1 MFVIGVLLF
10 LMFPIWGLWLIV
22 SLMFGNKLLTPGR
35 IYKLIRTRSQFR
47 KNELDY
53 HTILISRLSYYSKL
67 QREDQQLFYERVKKF
82 IADKEFVP
90 VEISEVSITDK
101 LLIASSAVQLTFGL
115 EEFVLSRFHTV
126 YVYPNHFYN
135 RKTKQHHKGEVN
147 LHGTISLSLH
157 DFHEGNKNETDG
169 INLGLHEMAHA
180 LRVEQFLEQD
190 QDDFFNTY
198 FSKLSI
204 ELEDEMKSTENND
217 FIRAYGK
224 TNKHEFFAVAV
235 ENFFE
240 RPKQFKE
247 LMPELYEHF
256 VLLLNQNPVQFNLEI
271 NSIRSVIEDTFV
283 VEEQHKGN
291 LLIEKGYKPSFFGL
305 GGAILFAVIQYPSF
319 TYSFIIPI
327 IFLLFDYVKHKKVAI
342 YQNGIIVRSIFQSN
356 GNYYSFSRIILVLII
371 DQDVR
376 KFVAKYRSQHKI
388 KNILIESNLNE
399 QEKQQ
404 FFDLLKQHKIGVRS
418 VGKL

>member
-1 MFVIGVLLF
+1 MIVIGALLF
-10 LMFPIWGLWLIV
+10 LMFPIWDLWLII
-22 SLMFGNKLLTPGR
+22 SLMFGNKLLTPAR
-35 IYKLIRTRSQFR
+35 IYKLIITSLKF
-47 KNELDY
+47 KKMELDY
-53 HTILISRLSYYSKL
+53 HTILVSRLSYYRNL
-67 QREDQQLFYERVKKF
+67 NQEDQRLFYERVKKF
-82 IADKEFVP
+82 IADKEFIP
-90 VEISEVSITDK
+90 MEISEVNITDK

-115 EEFVLSRFHTV
+115 DEFILSRFHTI

-135 RKTKQHHKGEVN
+135 RNTKHYHKGEVN

-198 FSKLSI
+198 YAKFSI
-204 ELEDEMKSTENND
+204 ELANEMKSSENND

-247 LMPELYEHF
+247 LMPQLYEHF
-256 VLLLNQNPVQFNLEI
+256 VLLLNQNPLDFNLKI
-271 NSIRSVIEDTFV
+271 DSIRNVIEDTFV
-283 VEEQHKGN
+283 VEEQSKGD
-291 LLIEKGYKPSFFGL
+291 LVIEKGYKPSYYGL
-305 GGAILFAVIQYPSF
+305 AGAILFAVIQYNTFS
-319 TYSFIIPI
+319 YSFVFPI
-327 IFLLFDYVKHKKVAI
+327 IFLFFDYVKHKKVAI
-342 YQNGIIVRSIFQSN
+342 YQNGIIVRSLFQSH
-356 GNYYSFSRIILVLII
+356 GNYYSFSRIVLILMV
-371 DQDVR
+371 DKDVS
-376 KFVAKYRSQHKI
+376 KFVAKYRSHNKI
-388 KNILIESNLNE
+388 KNKWIESNLNE
-399 QEKQQ
+399 NEKHQ
-404 FFDLLKQHKIGVRS
+404 FFELLKQHKIGIKS

>member
-1 MFVIGVLLF
+1 
-10 LMFPIWGLWLIV
+10 MFPIWGLWLIV

>member
-1 MFVIGVLLF
+1 MFVIGALLF
-10 LMFPIWGLWLIV
+10 LMFPIWGLWLII
-22 SLMFGNKLLTPGR
+22 SLMFGNKLLTPSR
-35 IYKLIRTRSQFR
+35 IYKLISTRRQFR

-53 HTILISRLSYYSKL
+53 HTILVSRVPYYGKL
-67 QREDQQLFYERVKKF
+67 KSEDQQLFYERIKKF

-90 VEISEVSITDK
+90 VEIIEVSIADK

-115 EEFVLSRFHTV
+115 EEFVLSRFHTI

-135 RKTKQHHKGEVN
+135 RKTKHHHKGEVN

-190 QDDFFNTY
+190 QDDFFNSY

-204 ELEDEMKSTENND
+204 ELEAEMNSEENND

-240 RPKQFKE
+240 RPKKFHE

-256 VLLLNQNPVQFNLEI
+256 VLLLNQNPVQFNLEL
-271 NSIRSVIEDTFV
+271 NKIRKLGEETLIE
-283 VEEQHKGN
+283 EEPMKGEVM
-291 LLIEKGYKPSFFGL
+291 IEKGYRPSYIGL
-305 GGAILFAVIQYPSF
+305 IGAVLFALIQYESF
-319 TYSFIIPI
+319 SYSFIIPV
-327 IFLLFDYVKHKKVAI
+327 IFLLFDYIKHQKLVI
-342 YQNGIIVRSIFQSN
+342 YQNGFEVRSFYQKS
-356 GNYYSFSRIILVLII
+356 GKFFAFSRIVLVLII
-371 DQDVR
+371 DNDVR
-376 KFVAKYRSQHKI
+376 KFAAKYRTQHKI
-388 KNILIESNLNE
+388 KNILIAANLN
-399 QEKQQ
+399 QVEKQQ
-404 FFDLLKQHKIGVRS
+404 FFELLKQHKIGIKS

>member
-1 MFVIGVLLF
+1 MIVIGALLF
-10 LMFPIWGLWLIV
+10 LMFPIWDLWLII
-22 SLMFGNKLLTPGR
+22 SLMFGNKLLTPAR
-35 IYKLIRTRSQFR
+35 IYKLIITSLKF
-47 KNELDY
+47 KKMELDY
-53 HTILISRLSYYSKL
+53 HTILVSRLSYYRNL
-67 QREDQQLFYERVKKF
+67 NQEDQRLFYERVKKF
-82 IADKEFVP
+82 IADKEFIP
-90 VEISEVSITDK
+90 MEISEVNITDK

-115 EEFVLSRFHTV
+115 DEFILSRFHTI

-135 RKTKQHHKGEVN
+135 RNTKHYHKGEVN

-198 FSKLSI
+198 YAKFSI
-204 ELEDEMKSTENND
+204 ELANEMKSSENND

-247 LMPELYEHF
+247 LMPQLYEHF
-256 VLLLNQNPVQFNLEI
+256 VLLLNQNPLDFNLKI
-271 NSIRSVIEDTFV
+271 DSIRNVIEDTFV
-283 VEEQHKGN
+283 VEEQSKGD
-291 LLIEKGYKPSFFGL
+291 LVIEKGYKPSYYGL
-305 GGAILFAVIQYPSF
+305 AGAILFAVIQYNTFS
-319 TYSFIIPI
+319 YSFVFPI
-327 IFLLFDYVKHKKVAI
+327 IFLFFDYVKHKKVAI
-342 YQNGIIVRSIFQSN
+342 YQNGIIVL
-356 GNYYSFSRIILVLII
+356 ILMV
-371 DQDVR
+371 DKDVS
-376 KFVAKYRSQHKI
+376 KFVAKYRSHNKI
-388 KNILIESNLNE
+388 KNKWIESNLNE
-399 QEKQQ
+399 NEKHQ
-404 FFDLLKQHKIGVRS
+404 FFELLKQHKIGIKS